1 VAALLRLRWKAG
13 GNACELAKT
22 QGVFQMSNYHIQAE
36 LASER
41 RRALLTEAQTAR
53 RVRDARSHRR
63 RSGGS
68 TAGQPPRGWRAGRL
82 VSRRISWRRAPRYTA
97 NDGNVA

>member
-1 VAALLRLRWKAG
+1 MAALLRLRWKAG
-13 GNACELAKT
+13 GNACEPAKT
-22 QGVFQMSNYHIQAE
+22 QGVFQMFSYHIQAG

-63 RSGGS
+63 RAGGS
-68 TAGQPPRGWRAGRL
+68 TAGQPPLGWRAGRL
-82 VSRRISWRRAPRYTA
+82 VSRRTSWRRAPRYTA
-97 NDGNVA
+97 NGGRVA

>member
-1 VAALLRLRWKAG
+1 MAALLRLRWTAG

-22 QGVFQMSNYHIQAE
+22 QGVLQMSNYHIQAE

-41 RRALLTEAQTAR
+41 RRALLTEAQAAR
-53 RVRDARSHRR
+53 RVRDARSHRQR
-63 RSGGS
+63 AGGS
-68 TAGQPPRGWRAGRL
+68 TTGQPPLGWRAGRL
-82 VSRRISWRRAPRYTA
+82 ASRRISWRRAPRYPA